1 MTKEEYQDII
11 KLLKKLLFF
20 SIPIIIWILIVL
32 LIDPF
37 NYFNNN
43 NNIIKIE
50 NKEKAAKQLNSL
62 LYNCI
67 GFINKPTENII
78 IGDSR
83 IRNFSTERIK
93 EITGKN
99 YYLLYS
105 NAAKLNEMID
115 LFWFAN
121 SKSKLKN
128 VILGLNFNLY
138 NQYAY
143 ADRVK
148 DVEEISQNPL
158 IYIFNQNILESVCL
172 SLKYEYIMPPKR
184 KIKDK
189 TKFWEYTINTVAKN
203 HFEKY
208 LYPKELLNRLTEI
221 NRYCERK
228 NINLKLIIVPSHEE
242 YRHKLIYYN
251 LSDEEHLFK
260 SQIKNIGE
268 VIDFD
273 YNNIITTDKTCFGDP
288 LHTTKKTSRIL
299 IDEIF
304 KDSLVIGKKL

>member
-1 MTKEEYQDII
+1 MNIEVI
-11 KLLKKLLFF
+11 KLFKKVIVF
-20 SIPIIIWILIVL
+20 SIPILIWILVVL

-37 NYFNNN
+37 NYFDN
-43 NNIIKIE
+43 NNIIKKE
-50 NKEKAAKQLNSL
+50 HKEKASKQLNSL

-67 GFINKPTENII
+67 EFSKKPTRNII

-83 IRNFSTERIK
+83 IRNFSTKRIK
-93 EITGKN
+93 KLTDDD

-121 SKSKLKN
+121 SKIKLRN
-128 VILGLNFNLY
+128 VLFGINFNLY

-148 DVEEISQNPL
+148 DVEEIIQNPL
-158 IYIFNQNILESVCL
+158 IYIFNQNILESVYL
-172 SLKYEYIMPPKR
+172 SLKYEYISVPAKNV
-184 KIKDK
+184 KDK
-189 TKFWEYTINTVAKN
+189 NKFWEYTVNTVAKN

-208 LYPKELLNRLTEI
+208 LYPKDLLKKLKEI
-221 NRYCERK
+221 NIYCNREG
-228 NINLKLIIVPSHEE
+228 INLTLVIVPSHEE
-242 YRHKLIYYN
+242 YRNKLTEYN
-251 LSDEEHLFK
+251 LSDAERSFK
-260 SQIKNIGE
+260 SEIKEIGE

-273 YNNIITTDKTCFGDP
+273 YTNAITTNKSCFGDP
-288 LHTTKKTSRIL
+288 LHTTESTSRIL

-304 KDSLVIGKKL
+304 TDSLVLGRKL

>member
-37 NYFNNN
+37 NYFNND
-43 NNIIKIE
+43 NNIIKTE
-50 NKEKAAKQLNSL
+50 NKEKAAQQLNSL

-67 GFINKPTENII
+67 GFANQPTENII

-83 IRNFSTERIK
+83 IRKFSTERIK
-93 EITGKN
+93 ELTGEN

-115 LFWFAN
+115 IFWFAN

-128 VILGLNFNLY
+128 VILGVNFNLY
-138 NQYAY
+138 NHYSYAN
-143 ADRVK
+143 RVK
-148 DVEEISQNPL
+148 DVEEIIQTPL
-158 IYIFNQNILESVCL
+158 IYIFNKNVLESIYL
-172 SLKYEYIMPPKR
+172 SLKYEYIISPKR
-184 KIKDK
+184 EIKDK
-189 TKFWEYTINTVAKN
+189 NKFWEYTINTVAKN

-208 LYPKELLNRLTEI
+208 LYPKELLNKLTEI

-242 YRHKLIYYN
+242 YRNKLIYYN

-273 YNNIITTDKTCFGDP
+273 YKNIITTDKSYFGDP
-288 LHTTKKTSRIL
+288 LHTTEKTSRIL

-304 KDSLVIGKKL
+304 KDSLVIGKRL

>member
-1 MTKEEYQDII
+1 MKKEEYQDII

-43 NNIIKIE
+43 NNIIKTE
-50 NKEKAAKQLNSL
+50 NKEKAAQQLNSL

-67 GFINKPTENII
+67 GFANQPTENII

-93 EITGKN
+93 KLTGED

-128 VILGLNFNLY
+128 VILGVNFNLY

-143 ADRVK
+143 ANRVK
-148 DVEEISQNPL
+148 DVEEIIQNPL
-158 IYIFNQNILESVCL
+158 IYIFNQNVLESIYL
-172 SLKYEYIMPPKR
+172 SLKYEHIISPKR
-184 KIKDK
+184 DVKDK
-189 TKFWEYTINTVAKN
+189 NKFWEYTINTVAKN

-221 NRYCERK
+221 NLYCKRE

-242 YRHKLIYYN
+242 YRSKLIYYN
-251 LSDEEHLFK
+251 LSDEERLFK
-260 SQIKNIGE
+260 SQIKNIVE

-273 YNNIITTDKTCFGDP
+273 YKNIITTNKTCFGDP
-288 LHTTKKTSRIL
+288 LHTTEKTSRIL

-304 KDSLVIGKKL
+304 KDSLVIGKRL